1 MTVLTTGSS
10 VEYTGNGATTIWPW
24 VGFRIDSADD
34 LQVVLVEIATDIETV
49 VNPSLYTAT
58 GFGLDAG
65 GSVTYPLSGPALAAT
80 HRIVIQRVVPYEQNL
95 DILNQGGFLPDI
107 AEAQLDRIVM
117 GMQQLAR
124 QVAILG
130 AGSVLGGGS
139 FLPLTGG
146 VMQGDIT
153 MSLSKVLKLDGLAGT
168 TRKLAG
174 YTGNVLRWEM
184 ELGGSGA
191 ESGANAGSDFALKAY
206 ADNGAAILT
215 PLIVRRDDGEAEFYG
230 PVQFNGMVDV
240 KAALR
245 FSNDISPAQI
255 TATQNDYGPTGYAT
269 ALRYYLDSDAERTI
283 TGLLGGAPG
292 RMLILINDGA
302 NNIRLTND
310 DAGSAAANRIYTPGA
325 ASIRITP
332 GCAGILTYDENAD
345 GGVGR
350 WRVSSFSLM
359 RAGPAQ
365 MEAASGFE
373 YVSPVDMHRHPGVCK
388 AWAKVGV
395 SAGTPSLAASYGVSG
410 ITDTGTGQLTV
421 TWSTAFSSANYDVQV
436 SVERA
441 STALTV
447 ANLRY
452 AAVRNGGQAAGS
464 VLLECWDGTAAT
476 ALAVD
481 PASWYVAAHG
491 DQ

>member
-24 VGFRIDSADD
+24 LGFRIDSADD
-34 LQVVLVEIATDIETV
+34 LQVILVEIATEIETL

-65 GSVTYPLSGPALAAT
+65 GSVTYPLTGPPLAAT

-95 DILNQGGFLPDI
+95 DILNQGGFLPEI
-107 AEAQLDRIVM
+107 AEAQLDRMVM
-117 GMQQLAR
+117 GLQQLSR

-130 AGSVLGGGS
+130 AGSYLGGGS
-139 FLPLTGG
+139 LLPITGG
-146 VMQGDIT
+146 VLQGDLT
-153 MSLSKVLKLDGLAGT
+153 LALSKVLKFDGLAGT

-184 ELGGSGA
+184 ELAGSGA

-206 ADNGAAILT
+206 ADNGALLLT
-215 PLIVRRDDGEAEFYG
+215 PLIIRRDDGEAEFSG
-230 PVQFNGMVDV
+230 PVDFKSSV
-240 KAALR
+240 KYT
-245 FSNDISPAQI
+245 NDISPAQI
-255 TATQNDYGPTGYAT
+255 TGDVTDYAPAGHAT
-269 ALRYYLDSDAERTI
+269 AGVIYVTSNSAGHQINSLA
-283 TGLLGGAPG
+283 GGVDG
-292 RMLILINDGA
+292 RVVLLINKGSNYLFLPEDDGA
-302 NNIRLTND
+302 TGTASMRFFTNGNNWAQLF
-310 DAGSAAANRIYTPGA
+310 P
-325 ASIRITP
+325 
-332 GCAGILTYDENAD
+332 
-345 GGVGR
+345 GGVALLYYDGTISR
-350 WRVSSFSLM
+350 WRVFISGAL
-359 RAGPAQ
+359 RASKSN
-365 MEAASGFE
+365 MESANSEE
-373 YVSPVDMHRHPGVCK
+373 YYVNPLLQHNHPGHPK
-388 AWAKVGV
+388 AWAKVAV
-395 SAGTPSLAASYGVSG
+395 SAGTPSLSASYGVSG

-421 TWSTAFSSANYDVQV
+421 TWSTAFSSANYGVQV

-447 ANLRY
+447 ANLRF
-452 AAVRNGGQAAGS
+452 AGVRNGGQAAGN

-476 ALAVD
+476 ALAAD